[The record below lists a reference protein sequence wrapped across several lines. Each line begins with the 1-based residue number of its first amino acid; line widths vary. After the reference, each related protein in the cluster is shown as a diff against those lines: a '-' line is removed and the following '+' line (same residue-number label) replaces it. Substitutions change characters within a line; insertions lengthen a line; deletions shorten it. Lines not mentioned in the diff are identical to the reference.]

1 MKEDFRVKENMLRKL
16 KSTSGESIAETLV
29 AVLISAFA
37 LLMLAGTVNTAS
49 NLITKSQ
56 AALQTY
62 YSNTN
67 DLATHDASKKVDGFS
82 VQIAGDG
89 GVSQTWSG
97 KDVTGYEL
105 TGGPI
110 LGSKKMISYN

>member
-1 MKEDFRVKENMLRKL
+1 MKEGFKVKEPMLRKL
-16 KSTSGESIAETLV
+16 KSNSGESIAETLV

-67 DLATHDASKKVDGFS
+67 DLATHDNKLKVSDFS
-82 VQIAGDG
+82 VKITGDG
-89 GVSQTWSG
+89 DVSQTWSG

-110 LGSKKMISYN
+110 LNSKNMISYN